1 MYLTT
6 EMMVEAIKNMKQFN
20 QEITGLYESHG
31 MSLTENLGRRN
42 NMLSQSQEHFVAEE
56 LRKSFGSVITDGAPG
71 QPDIYIE
78 DIETEL
84 ECKLTTRNVS
94 GAINL
99 QIDYD
104 TLAQKGEL
112 DCLYLVASKDFNS
125 FSALFFEGLTTDDF
139 APPANGSRGRARMIK
154 WKAFKKCNVL
164 VGGIENQ
171 KETNYNKVQ
180 KSLDAIRQTKH
191 TQNQLDKLLKREKYW
206 LSSPDRYK
214 INLEAV

>member
-1 MYLTT
+1 
-6 EMMVEAIKNMKQFN
+6 
-20 QEITGLYESHG
+20 
-31 MSLTENLGRRN
+31 
-42 NMLSQSQEHFVAEE
+42 
-56 LRKSFGSVITDGAPG
+56 
-71 QPDIYIE
+71 
-78 DIETEL
+78 
-84 ECKLTTRNVS
+84 
-94 GAINL
+94 
-99 QIDYD
+99 
-104 TLAQKGEL
+104 
-112 DCLYLVASKDFNS
+112 
-125 FSALFFEGLTTDDF
+125 
-139 APPANGSRGRARMIK
+139 MIK